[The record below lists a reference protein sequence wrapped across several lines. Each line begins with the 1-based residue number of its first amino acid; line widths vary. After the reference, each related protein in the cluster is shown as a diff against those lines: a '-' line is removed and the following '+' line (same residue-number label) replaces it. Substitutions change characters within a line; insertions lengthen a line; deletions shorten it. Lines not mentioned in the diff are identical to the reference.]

1 MELYF
6 LFLRYVWC
14 INYTFSS
21 IPGIDLT
28 TRRTVNVQ
36 SFPRLGSPT
45 TIGVKILPR
54 LKTLKRNGKSVHK
67 VIGFEIVL
75 HSELWIKNLTN
86 LPIAFGAR
94 SKELFDKRTR
104 DGSLDSIHEASR
116 QQAAQAALLELSML
130 FDLDARGSDS
140 VGKSWSEEI
149 FPLARQQC
157 LFAIGR

>member
-1 MELYF
+1 M
-6 LFLRYVWC
+6 
-14 INYTFSS
+14 
-21 IPGIDLT
+21 
-28 TRRTVNVQ
+28 
-36 SFPRLGSPT
+36 
-45 TIGVKILPR
+45 KILPR
-54 LKTLKRNGKSVHK
+54 LKSLKRNGKSVHK

-94 SKELFDKRTR
+94 SRELFDKRTR
-104 DGSLDSIHEASR
+104 DGSLDSIHEVSR